1 MIWLWRIVIIAFAGW
16 LIASAYFGSFLML
29 SIVIIALIAIEFI
42 LDLNDE
48 RMERE
53 KLILSLNDFKEII
66 NNKNEIVNSL
76 NLISNK

>member
-29 SIVIIALIAIEFI
+29 SIVIIALIAIEYI

-48 RMERE
+48 RMRRE
-53 KLILSLNDFKEII
+53 KLILSQKNDQQNIKL
-66 NNKNEIVNSL
+66 IVTDKK
-76 NLISNK
+76 ISKVD

>member
-29 SIVIIALIAIEFI
+29 SIVIIALIAIEYI

-53 KLILSLNDFKEII
+53 KLILSQKNDQQNIKL
-66 NNKNEIVNSL
+66 IVTDKK
-76 NLISNK
+76 ISKVD

>member
-29 SIVIIALIAIEFI
+29 SIVIIALIAIEYI

-53 KLILSLNDFKEII
+53 KLILSQKNDQQNIKS
-66 NNKNEIVNSL
+66 IVTDKK
-76 NLISNK
+76 ISKVD